1 MNLITHALTG
11 WSLASALPSLSRRE
25 KAWIVGAALA
35 PDLDGLGIIAE
46 IATRHTAEPL
56 YWWSEYH
63 HVLAHNLLFAT
74 LISLAA
80 WAFTRRPAVAT
91 LVFASAHLHL
101 LGDLLGS
108 RGPDGYS
115 WPIPYLWPFSD
126 AVSLS
131 VPFQW
136 ELNAWPNVAI
146 SLLLLAHL
154 FWLAWKRGMSPLELV
169 SERANSAF
177 VEALRGRI
185 RRSRKRGNSDA

>member
-11 WSLASALPSLSRRE
+11 WSLASAVPPLSHRE
-25 KAWIVGAALA
+25 KTWIVGAALA
-35 PDLDGLGIIAE
+35 PDLDGLGILAE
-46 IATRHTAEPL
+46 IATRHAAEPL

-63 HVLAHNLLFAT
+63 HVLAHNLPFAV

-80 WAFTRRPAVAT
+80 LAFTRRPLVAA
-91 LVFASAHLHL
+91 LVFASDHLHL

-115 WPIPYLWPFSD
+115 WPIPYLWPFPD
-126 AVSLS
+126 AVALT

-136 ELNAWPNVAI
+136 KLNAWPNVAI

-154 FWLAWKRGMSPLELV
+154 GWLAWKRGTSPLELV
-169 SERANSAF
+169 SPRANTAF
-177 VEALRGRI
+177 VETLRARFHA
-185 RRSRKRGNSDA
+185 RR